1 MSRHTQAHLDRK
13 IKKNLPLEVRK
24 QTLSQMKYYMGAKLI
39 EVGIDPQAVMYRWSV
54 KNLEDEQIC
63 TLSAYWGESKE
74 RLLSGKEP
82 LTGAELI
89 DCARANASSG
99 VKNTAKFCG
108 YGEDIDRFKSVLKQ
122 TTEEM
127 GLDIKSL
134 NKLVNY
140 SGIEVSPDT
149 DSSL

>member
-1 MSRHTQAHLDRK
+1 MSRPTQAHLDRK

-24 QTLSQMKYYMGAKLI
+24 QTLSQMQYYMGAKLI

-54 KNLEDEQIC
+54 KNSSDEQIC

-89 DCARANASSG
+89 DCARANASAG
-99 VKNTAKFCG
+99 IKTTAKLCG
-108 YGEDIDRFKSVLKQ
+108 YAEDVDRFQSVLKQ
-122 TTEEM
+122 TTAEM
-127 GLDIKSL
+127 GLDVKSL
-134 NKLVNY
+134 NKLIDY
-140 SGIEVSPDT
+140 SGIEVAPNT
-149 DSSL
+149 ESSL

>member
-1 MSRHTQAHLDRK
+1 MPRPTQAHLDRK

-24 QTLSQMKYYMGAKLI
+24 QTLSQMQYYMGAKLI

-63 TLSAYWGESKE
+63 ILSAYWGESKE

-82 LTGAELI
+82 LMGAELI

-99 VKNTAKFCG
+99 VEKTAKLCG
-108 YGEDIDRFKSVLKQ
+108 YGSDIESFRAALQQ

-127 GLDIKSL
+127 GLEVKSL
-134 NKLVNY
+134 SQLISY
-140 SGIEVSPDT
+140 SGIEVSPET